1 MVEVAIC
8 ISAFL
13 ILVMATMD
21 FGYLFN
27 VKTTL
32 QNAVRQGGR
41 YAITGQ
47 CIPGSGSNGTCSRYN
62 SIIDN
67 VESLSLGLANANN
80 ITITCTPNG
89 GGCPDPAGG
98 PGDIVT
104 IKVAYPYHFMTGPIG
119 AFFSGGV
126 YTVNVSATFTNEP
139 FSPSQSQVRPAKAQP
154 RGNV

>member
-1 MVEVAIC
+1 MKRRNDSGQSIVEVAIC

-13 ILVMATMD
+13 MLVMAAMD

-47 CIPGSGSNGTCSRYN
+47 CMAGSGPGGSCDRYD

-67 VESLSLGLANANN
+67 VESLSLGLATANN
-80 ITITCTPNG
+80 ITISCTPNG
-89 GGCPDPAGG
+89 GGCPNAAGG
-98 PGDIVT
+98 PGDIVK
-104 IKVAYPYHFMTGPIG
+104 IQVVYPYHFMTGPIA

-126 YTVNVSATFTNEP
+126 YNITVSATFTNQP
-139 FSPSQSQVRPAKAQP
+139 FPPSES
-154 RGNV
+154 